1 VASVQPQQSS
11 PSEGAKAPPL
21 LVTRVE
27 PAIAMPA
34 EPIPMPPPA
43 SARLSPPVLAAVA
56 AMFVGVVVVGG
67 RMTGAATETETATA
81 TAPVTETATETA
93 TVPVT
98 APTTATAPVP
108 VVTPIEPAPTYPER
122 VIILSIDGLRPDI
135 IDDLRAP
142 RLARLIREGAV
153 ARRAETIPQ
162 SDTLPSHASML
173 SGFGAKAHGLWW
185 NSFDESKGYI
195 HVPTIF
201 SIARAND
208 RSSAMFVGKPKLRHI
223 AKPGTVDHFE
233 RSSYL
238 CGGVAKKAAAYFVA
252 KQPDLLFVHFSNPDD
267 AGHAKGWMSP
277 EYEEAVRQSDRCLER
292 FLATVDGSPLGASTL
307 LIVTADHGGH
317 HRKHS
322 GGHSQLEREIP
333 WIVRGPGIRPG
344 AALETPVRTFD
355 TAATAL
361 AALRLPAPPNMVG
374 QARLT
379 FTP

>member
-1 VASVQPQQSS
+1 VAAVQTQPHIR
-11 PSEGAKAPPL
+11 PPEAET
-21 LVTRVE
+21 V
-27 PAIAMPA
+27 A
-34 EPIPMPPPA
+34 EPPPPV
-43 SARLSPPVLAAVA
+43 SVPVIEVPPAPRMLAPRAALAPATLAAA
-56 AMFVGVVVVGG
+56 AALFVGVVVVGG
-67 RMTGAATETETATA
+67 RVSVTGDAPAPAAVTVA
-81 TAPVTETATETA
+81 APVAVA
-93 TVPVT
+93 VA
-98 APTTATAPVP
+98 APAPATAPVP
-108 VVTPIEPAPTYPER
+108 VAVAEPVTATGPTHPDR
-122 VIILSIDGLRPDI
+122 VVIISIDGLRPDV
-135 IDDLRAP
+135 IDEERAP

-185 NSFDESKGYI
+185 NSYDESKGYI

-201 SIARAND
+201 SVARANH

-223 AKPGTVDHFE
+223 AKPGTVDHYE

-252 KQPDLLFVHFSNPDD
+252 KAPDLLFVHFSNPDD

-277 EYEEAVRQSDRCLER
+277 EYEEAVKQSDRCLER
-292 FLATVDGSPLGASTL
+292 FLAAVDGSPLGASTL

-322 GGHSQLEREIP
+322 GGHSPLEREIP
-333 WIVRGPGIRPG
+333 WIARGPGIRPG

-361 AALRLPAPPNMVG
+361 AALRLPPPPNMVG
-374 QARLT
+374 QAALV

>member
-1 VASVQPQQSS
+1 VQPQQSS
-11 PSEGAKAPPL
+11 SPPPQA
-21 LVTRVE
+21 VT
-27 PAIAMPA
+27 PAEISAVMPA
-34 EPIPMPPPA
+34 EAPIVRPPA
-43 SARLSPPVLAAVA
+43 PGAKLSPPVLAAVA

-67 RMTGAATETETATA
+67 RMTGAATVTAPATATA
-81 TAPVTETATETA
+81 TVSAPATATA
-93 TVPVT
+93 TVTATVT
-98 APTTATAPVP
+98 AP

-223 AKPGTVDHFE
+223 AKPGTVDHYE

-238 CGGVAKKAAAYFVA
+238 CGGVARKAAAYFIA
-252 KQPDLLFVHFSNPDD
+252 KQPDLLFVHFSNPYD

-292 FLATVDGSPLGASTL
+292 FLATVDDSPLGASTL

-322 GGHSQLEREIP
+322 GGKSPLEREIP